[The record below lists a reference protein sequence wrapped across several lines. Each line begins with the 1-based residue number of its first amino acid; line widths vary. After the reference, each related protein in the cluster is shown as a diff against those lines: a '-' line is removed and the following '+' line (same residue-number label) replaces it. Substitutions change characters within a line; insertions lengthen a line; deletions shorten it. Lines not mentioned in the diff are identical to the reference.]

1 MNEKKIQNIVSNR
14 MFKEYDI
21 QLRTDYMSILDLERS
36 VFYP

>member
-1 MNEKKIQNIVSNR
+1 MNEKKIQNIASKR

-21 QLRTDYMSILDLERS
+21 QLRTDYMSTLDLERS

>member
-14 MFKEYDI
+14 MFKKYDI
-21 QLRTDYMSILDLERS
+21 QLGTDYMRILDLERS